1 MPEWPIQE
9 QGISTPTVSA
19 AFPIW
24 VRAVVVIGAVLLTAG
39 ALISLLYP
47 ALLVSPHDEINPAV
61 RVYAAY
67 TFSRDLALAFMLI
80 TALLLR
86 ARATLNSLLLLTG
99 FILLL
104 DAFTDVMDHR
114 WVIVPAA
121 LVIGAIFFLAAAGLS
136 GFPFWKIQ
144 AWKPTT

>member
-1 MPEWPIQE
+1 MPERLMQE
-9 QGISTPTVSA
+9 RGISTLNVSA

-39 ALISLLYP
+39 ALISLFYP

-86 ARATLNSLLLLTG
+86 ARATLNSLLLLAG
-99 FILLL
+99 FIQLL

-121 LVIGAIFFLAAAGLS
+121 LVIGAIFFLAAADLS

-144 AWKPTT
+144 AWKRTT